1 MATSGKKFR
10 KRNYITLEAPVLYVD
25 KSPVWMDRHWPA
37 KFFSW
42 LREEKMVFTEI
53 KMNKDRLT
61 LYFNTAKE
69 CTMFGLKY
77 DREKQKEIFRTSEWS

>member
-1 MATSGKKFR
+1 MAMSGR
-10 KRNYITLEAPVLYVD
+10 KYIRIEAPIMKISGAY
-25 KSPVWMDRHWPA
+25 VWMNRHWPVD
-37 KFFSW
+37 FFSW
-42 LREEKMVFTEI
+42 LRKEKMVFTEV
-53 KMNKDRLT
+53 KLKTNKLT

>member
-25 KSPVWMDRHWPA
+25 KSPVWMDRHWPVD
-37 KFFSW
+37 FFSW
-42 LREEKMVFTEI
+42 LRKEKMVFTEV
-53 KMNKDRLT
+53 KLKTNKLT
-61 LYFNTAKE
+61 LCFNTAKE

-77 DREKQKEIFRTSEWS
+77 DREKQKEIFRTSERS

>member
-1 MATSGKKFR
+1 MVMSGR
-10 KRNYITLEAPVLYVD
+10 KHINIEAPIMKMSGAYI
-25 KSPVWMDRHWPA
+25 WMDRYWPED
-37 KFFSW
+37 FFSW
-42 LREEKMVFTEI
+42 LRKEKMIFTEI
-53 KMNKDRLT
+53 KMKTNKLT

>member
-1 MATSGKKFR
+1 MAMSGR
-10 KRNYITLEAPVLYVD
+10 KYIKIDAPIMKISGAY
-25 KSPVWMDRHWPA
+25 VWMDRHWPA

-53 KMNKDRLT
+53 KMKTNKLT
-61 LYFNTAKE
+61 LCFRTAKE

>member
-1 MATSGKKFR
+1 MARSGR
-10 KRNYITLEAPVLYVD
+10 KYIKIEAPIMKIQGAY
-25 KSPVWMDRHWPA
+25 VWMDRQWPED
-37 KFFSW
+37 FFSW
-42 LREEKMVFTEI
+42 LRREKMIFTEI

>member
-1 MATSGKKFR
+1 MAMSGR
-10 KRNYITLEAPVLYVD
+10 RYVSIEAPITKMSGAYI
-25 KSPVWMDRHWPA
+25 WMDRFWPEDL
-37 KFFSW
+37 FSW
-42 LREEKMVFTEI
+42 MRKEKMVFTEI
-53 KMNKDRLT
+53 KMRNNKLT

>member
-1 MATSGKKFR
+1 MAMSGR
-10 KRNYITLEAPVLYVD
+10 KHINIEAPIMKISGAY
-25 KSPVWMDRHWPA
+25 VWMDRHWFPN
-37 KFFSW
+37 FCDF
-42 LREEKMVFTEI
+42 L
-53 KMNKDRLT
+53 KDKLT

>member
-1 MATSGKKFR
+1 MSGR
-10 KRNYITLEAPVLYVD
+10 KHINIEAPIMKMSGAYI
-25 KSPVWMDRHWPA
+25 WMDRYWPED
-37 KFFSW
+37 FFSW
-42 LREEKMVFTEI
+42 LRKEKMVFTEI
-53 KMNKDRLT
+53 KMNKDKLT

>member
-1 MATSGKKFR
+1 MARSGR
-10 KRNYITLEAPVLYVD
+10 KYIKIEVPIMKIQGAY
-25 KSPVWMDRHWPA
+25 VWMDRQWPED
-37 KFFSW
+37 FFSW
-42 LREEKMVFTEI
+42 LRKEKMVFTEI
-53 KMNKDRLT
+53 KMNKDKLT

>member
-1 MATSGKKFR
+1 MAQSGR
-10 KRNYITLEAPVLYVD
+10 KHVNIEAPIMEVQGAYI
-25 KSPVWMDRHWPA
+25 WMDRHWPVDL
-37 KFFSW
+37 FEW
-42 LREEKMVFTEI
+42 LRKEKMVFTEI
-53 KMNKDRLT
+53 KMKKNKLT

>member
-1 MATSGKKFR
+1 
-10 KRNYITLEAPVLYVD
+10 
-25 KSPVWMDRHWPA
+25 
-37 KFFSW
+37 
-42 LREEKMVFTEI
+42 MVFTEV
-53 KMNKDRLT
+53 KLKTNKLT